1 MDSVSTGGAASIRS
15 CVFEK
20 DDVLVF
26 VGFTWK
32 AHAAT
37 EARSAGKLAQTHAR
51 RHART
56 RSRIVARALVY
67 ENLRCVLYKQRN
79 HRRG

>member
-1 MDSVSTGGAASIRS
+1 MDSVSTGGAAAAAASIRS

-51 RHART
+51 THAG
-56 RSRIVARALVY
+56 V
-67 ENLRCVLYKQRN
+67 
-79 HRRG
+79 